1 MLRWLSVFL
10 PVLMLVSAG
19 GDRAV
24 AAPSPDSFYTG
35 KTVTLLV
42 GFGPGGENDVWAR
55 IIAKHMVDHLPGR
68 PRLVVQNSPGA
79 GSLKLI
85 NQLYNV
91 SPRDGT
97 VIGLVSRGLPLE
109 PLLGGEGAQF
119 DPLKMNWLG
128 SPDRDTTVCVARKD
142 AKVQTLND
150 LFSKPLLVGATGS
163 GADTAIYPDFL
174 AELLGMKFKTVKGYQ
189 GLKEITLAMERGEVE
204 GICAAHDSLMRSAL
218 ARAGKINIL
227 FQAALTS
234 DPRLK
239 TVPVGT
245 DLARSDADRQ
255 ALTLFFARVA
265 LGRPFVAPPGVPP
278 ERVAIL
284 RQAFDD
290 TMKDPGLIADAKR
303 QDLNPGPITGA
314 ELAELIAAAYKT
326 PKAIVERT
334 TLNLTRARKSG

>member
-1 MLRWLSVFL
+1 MLRGLSAL
-10 PVLMLVSAG
+10 LLLLLMVAAN
-19 GDRAV
+19 RAV
-24 AAPSPDSFYTG
+24 AAPPDSFYAG
-35 KTVTLLV
+35 KTVSILV

-97 VIGLVSRGLPLE
+97 VIGVVSRGIPLE
-109 PLLGGEGAQF
+109 PLLGGEGTQF

-142 AKVQTLND
+142 AQVQTMND

-189 GLKEITLAMERGEVE
+189 GLKEITLAMERKEVE

-234 DPRLK
+234 
-239 TVPVGT
+239 
-245 DLARSDADRQ
+245 
-255 ALTLFFARVA
+255 
-265 LGRPFVAPPGVPP
+265 
-278 ERVAIL
+278 
-284 RQAFDD
+284 
-290 TMKDPGLIADAKR
+290 
-303 QDLNPGPITGA
+303 
-314 ELAELIAAAYKT
+314 
-326 PKAIVERT
+326 
-334 TLNLTRARKSG
+334 RARTRTARRCSFSSRAWRWAVPSSRRPGFRPSAWRFCAKLSTTP

>member
-1 MLRWLSVFL
+1 MDRGIGVLLL
-10 PVLMLVSAG
+10 VLMMVSAG
-19 GDRAV
+19 EDRAV
-24 AAPSPDSFYTG
+24 AAVSPDSFYAG
-35 KTVTLLV
+35 KTVNILV

-55 IIAKHMVDHLPGR
+55 IIAKHLVDHLPGR
-68 PRLVVQNSPGA
+68 PRIVVQNSPGA

-109 PLLGGEGAQF
+109 PLLGGEGTQF

-142 AKVQTLND
+142 AQVKTLND

-174 AELLGMKFKTVKGYQ
+174 SELLGMKFKTVKGYQ
-189 GLKEITLAMERGEVE
+189 GLKEITLAMERKEVE

-218 ARAGKINIL
+218 ARAGQVNIL
-227 FQAALTS
+227 FQAALTP

-239 TVPVGT
+239 NIPVGA

-255 ALTLFFARVA
+255 ALQLFFARVA

-278 ERVAIL
+278 ARVAIL

-303 QDLNPGPITGA
+303 QDLNPGAITGA

-326 PKAIVERT
+326 PKTIVERT
-334 TLNLTRARKSG
+334 TLSLSRARKGG